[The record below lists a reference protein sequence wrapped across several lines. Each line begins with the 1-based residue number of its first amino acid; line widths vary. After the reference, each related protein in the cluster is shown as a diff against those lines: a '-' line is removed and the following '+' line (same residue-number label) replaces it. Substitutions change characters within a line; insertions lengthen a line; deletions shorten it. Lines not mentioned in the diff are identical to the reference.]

1 MVLVL
6 GLGDLDDIGHD
17 LSELANGELSILHD
31 LDLAAEDTLSE
42 FDVADGDVNELE
54 LGLTSRD
61 DVALLVLLG
70 LCSLSSDLT
79 GDDNLAADGTTAS
92 HN

>member
-6 GLGDLDDIGHD
+6 GLGDLDDVGHD
-17 LSELANGELSILHD
+17 LSEFTNGKLSVLHD

-54 LGLTSRD
+54 LGLTSGD

-70 LCSLSSDLT
+70 LCSLTSDLT
-79 GDDNLAADGTTAS
+79 RDDDLATLSTTAS
-92 HN
+92 HD

>member
-6 GLGDLDDIGHD
+6 GLGDLDDVGHD
-17 LSELANGELSILHD
+17 LSELANGELGVLHD

-42 FDVADGDVNELE
+42 FDVTNGDINELE
-54 LGLTSRD
+54 LGLTGGN
-61 DVALLVLLG
+61 DVTLLVFLG

-79 GDDNLAADGTTAS
+79 GDDNLAANSATAS

>member
-17 LSELANGELSILHD
+17 LSELANGELSVLHD

-42 FDVADGDVNELE
+42 FDVADSDVNELE